1 MSKTFQLDIITP
13 TNVISEGQVE
23 YLRAPSTDGF
33 FGIMGGHAVATM
45 LMDIGEIKITKDGK
59 EFYYAT
65 NGGFA
70 DIRPESVMLLVE
82 TSEEVSD
89 IDKDR
94 AVAAMKRAKDRFKNN
109 ETDLKKIC
117 FPLQPAFYFLSSRG
131 SLRWIYSVYSCPIN
145 KCGTRRNINVSYK

>member
-23 YLRAPSTDGF
+23 YLRAPSTEGL
-33 FGIMGGHAVATM
+33 FGIMGGHAVATI
-45 LMDIGEIKITKDGK
+45 LMDIGEIKVTKDGK

-82 TSEEVSD
+82 TAEKISD
-89 IDKDR
+89 IDKKR
-94 AVAAMKRAKDRFKNN
+94 AEAAMQRGQRRLNDN
-109 ETDLKKIC
+109 ETDLKRAQAAIKRAKNRIKI
-117 FPLQPAFYFLSSRG
+117 SSR
-131 SLRWIYSVYSCPIN
+131 I
-145 KCGTRRNINVSYK
+145 

>member
-13 TNVISEGQVE
+13 TNVISEGQVQ
-23 YLRAPSTDGF
+23 YLRAPSTEGL
-33 FGIMGGHAVATM
+33 FGIMGGHSVATI
-45 LMDIGEIKITKDGK
+45 LMDIGEIKVTKDGK

-82 TSEEVSD
+82 TAEKVSD

-94 AVAAMKRAKDRFKNN
+94 AEKAIKRAKEKLNGK
-109 ETDLKKIC
+109 EADLTRAQDAITRARNRLKII
-117 FPLQPAFYFLSSRG
+117 SR
-131 SLRWIYSVYSCPIN
+131 I
-145 KCGTRRNINVSYK
+145 